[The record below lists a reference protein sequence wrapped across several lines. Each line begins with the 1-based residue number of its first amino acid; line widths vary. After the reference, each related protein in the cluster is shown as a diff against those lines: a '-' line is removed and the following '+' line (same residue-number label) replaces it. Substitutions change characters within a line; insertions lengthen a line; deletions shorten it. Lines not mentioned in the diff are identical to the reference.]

1 MQRKASSAFLH
12 VTLLVVAVV
21 AAAQAAGPLL
31 DMLPTRCEAV
41 QCVVSALDR
50 FV

>member
-1 MQRKASSAFLH
+1 
-12 VTLLVVAVV
+12 VTLLGVAAVS
-21 AAAQAAGPLL
+21 AAQAAGPLI

-41 QCVVSALDR
+41 RCVVSALDR